1 MGIGKNKIS
10 LVDQEGG
17 YVAIVNV
24 EKINGNALLEIQ
36 TDDGAFESLLI
47 SKDDIN
53 NTVIKK

>member
-1 MGIGKNKIS
+1 MILRDENGNRKEQNFI
-10 LVDQEGG
+10 DQDGG

-47 SKDDIN
+47 SKMM
-53 NTVIKK
+53 